1 MVKARPLAAD
11 APRVSTPADRPRV
24 GAWVPAGLAAVV
36 GSVCVA
42 VVLAARSDRGPQ
54 LTATVGAGFVALA
67 TGAALLL
74 AARRRGHDRPL
85 RLLALA
91 TAVWGLGQLLVALGL
106 ARSGRVDDPNVG
118 TTLSVVAA
126 VVGIGA
132 MQLAA
137 GGRSGGVGLRRIL
150 LDALLLGSTAGL
162 MIWRVALVDRLGPGS
177 TQTSAGTVAMAVLLT
192 EAVVVGLL
200 LLLWL
205 RDLDHG
211 LLPAIAGL
219 GVFVGADLAITHSML
234 GPGHVRP
241 WQAVALRCVAWP
253 LIGVGVLRYT
263 AMTGARH
270 RDSPSERAEAR
281 VTVATTVASV
291 AMLSVALATL
301 LSTRMLDVVTVQL
314 ALVVVVVFGARES
327 VNGLQRQTL
336 LRGLTQQAH
345 HDPLTG
351 LGNRRALTRRLDAAA
366 AGGTA
371 VLTLDL
377 DGFKEVNDVLGHAR
391 GDALLVAVA
400 GSVRAALPA
409 DVEAFRIGG
418 DEFAVVV
425 PGATERAH
433 AVAEGLLVAVR
444 AAAQAVPGAAAV
456 QVSAS
461 VGVAVLGPDVLTG
474 LVESGVALRAAKEA
488 GRDRVELY
496 DGPIAARHRR
506 GLAVERRLREAVAAG
521 GVVAHYQPVVDL
533 RTRRVVGV
541 EALARWDDP
550 ELGRVTPDEFIPVAE
565 RSGLIAAVGAVVL
578 RQSVSDITGLLRTS
592 DIGALTLGVNCSVAQ
607 LRRTG
612 WADAVLELLA
622 ELGLPPHRL
631 AVEVTES
638 LFVDVDDP
646 AVRELHTLRAAGVH
660 VAIDDFGSGYSSLAY
675 LARMPASILKIDRAL
690 TAQVVLDT
698 RSQAVLRSIVSLAVS
713 LPMDVVVEGVETE
726 AEHELVRDAGASFG
740 QGWLYAAAV
749 PIEALAAVVADINGR
764 SGVVPAQRGSL
775 ASSRGT

>member
-1 MVKARPLAAD
+1 MV
-11 APRVSTPADRPRV
+11 
-24 GAWVPAGLAAVV
+24 
-36 GSVCVA
+36 
-42 VVLAARSDRGPQ
+42 
-54 LTATVGAGFVALA
+54 
-67 TGAALLL
+67 
-74 AARRRGHDRPL
+74 
-85 RLLALA
+85 
-91 TAVWGLGQLLVALGL
+91 
-106 ARSGRVDDPNVG
+106 
-118 TTLSVVAA
+118 
-126 VVGIGA
+126 I
-132 MQLAA
+132 
-137 GGRSGGVGLRRIL
+137 
-150 LDALLLGSTAGL
+150 
-162 MIWRVALVDRLGPGS
+162 
-177 TQTSAGTVAMAVLLT
+177 LLT
-192 EAVVVGLL
+192 EAVLVGLL
-200 LLLWL
+200 VLLWL

-219 GVFVGADLAITHSML
+219 GVYVGTDLAITVSIL

-263 AMTGARH
+263 AMTGAR
-270 RDSPSERAEAR
+270 RGDGPSERADAR

-291 AMLSVALATL
+291 AMLVVALATL
-301 LSTRMLDVVTVQL
+301 LSTRVLDVVTVQL
-314 ALVVVVVFGARES
+314 ALVVVFVFGAREV
-327 VNGLQRQTL
+327 VNGLLRQAL

-351 LGNRRALTRRLDAAA
+351 LGNRRALTRRLDAGAP
-366 AGGTA
+366 GGAA

-400 GSVRAALPA
+400 TSVAAAPISTKSLH
-409 DVEAFRIGG
+409 VEAFRIGG

-433 AVAEGLLVAVR
+433 VVAEDLLGAVR

-461 VGVAVLGPDVLTG
+461 VGVAVLGTDVLTG

-533 RTRRVVGV
+533 RTGRVVGV

-550 ELGRVTPDEFIPVAE
+550 ELGRVAPDEFIPVAE
-565 RSGLIAAVGAVVL
+565 RSGLIAALGAGVL
-578 RQSVSDITGLLRTS
+578 RQSVGDIASKNAGSDV
-592 DIGALTLGVNCSVAQ
+592 GALTLGVNCSVAQ

-612 WADAVLELLA
+612 WADAVLALLT
-622 ELGLPPHRL
+622 ELGLPPARL

-646 AVRELHTLRAAGVH
+646 AVRELRALRTAGVQ

-675 LARMPASILKIDRAL
+675 LARMPATILKIDRAL
-690 TAQVVLDT
+690 TAQVLVDA
-698 RSQAVLRSIVSLAVS
+698 RSEAVLRSIVTLAVS
-713 LPMDVVVEGVETE
+713 LPMDVVVEGVETR
-726 AEHELVRDAGASFG
+726 AEHDLVRDAGASFG

-749 PIEALAAVVADINGR
+749 PIDQLAAVVADINGR
-764 SGVVPAQRGSL
+764 ADAVPAATGSL
-775 ASSRGT
+775 ASPRGT

>member
-1 MVKARPLAAD
+1 MATLPTDDSGVQ
-11 APRVSTPADRPRV
+11 PRVGDRPRAGPAV
-24 GAWVPAGLAAVV
+24 AAGLLGFLSLAGVTA
-36 GSVCVA
+36 
-42 VVLAARSDRGPQ
+42 AARLPQGGP
-54 LTATVGAGFVALA
+54 LLGSTVGAGLVALA
-67 TGAALLL
+67 TGTALVL
-74 AARRRGHDRPL
+74 AARRRGHHHPL

-91 TAVWGLGQLLVALGL
+91 TSVWGLGQLLVALNL
-106 ARSGRVDDPNVG
+106 ARSGRVEYPNTG
-118 TTLSVVAA
+118 TTMSVLAAA
-126 VVGIGA
+126 VGISA
-132 MQLAA
+132 VLLAA
-137 GGRSGGVGLRRIL
+137 GGRPGGIGVRRIV
-150 LDALLLGSTAGL
+150 LDALLLGSTACFML
-162 MIWRVALVDRLGPGS
+162 WRVALVDRLGPSLG
-177 TQTSAGTVAMAVLLT
+177 TRTVGTSAGAVAVTVLLA
-192 EAVVVGLL
+192 EAVIVGLL

-219 GVFVGADLAITHSML
+219 GVYVGTDLVLTSSML
-234 GPGHVRP
+234 VPGGVRP
-241 WQAVALRCVAWP
+241 WQAVAVRCIAWP
-253 LIGVGVLRYT
+253 LIGLGVLRYS
-263 AMTGARH
+263 AVAAARTG
-270 RDSPSERAEAR
+270 DGPTTRADAR

-291 AMLSVALATL
+291 GMLSVALATL
-301 LSTRMLDVVTVQL
+301 LHTRLLDVVSVQL
-314 ALVVVVVFGARES
+314 ALVVVFVFGAREA

-336 LRGLTQQAH
+336 LRELTQQAN

-351 LGNRRALTRRLDAAA
+351 LGNRRALTRRLDAATT
-366 AGGTA
+366 GGTA

-400 GSVRAALPA
+400 ASVRSALAAE
-409 DVEAFRIGG
+409 VEVFRIGG

-425 PGATERAH
+425 PGDTERAH
-433 AVAEGLLVAVR
+433 DVAQRLLVAVR

-461 VGVAVLGPDVLTG
+461 VGVATLGPDVLTG

-506 GLAVERRLREAVAAG
+506 LLLVERRLRDAVAAG
-521 GVVAHYQPVVDL
+521 DVVAHYQPVVDL

-541 EALARWDDP
+541 EALARWDDV
-550 ELGRVTPDEFIPVAE
+550 ELGRVAPDEFIPVAE
-565 RSGLIAAVGAVVL
+565 RSGLIAAVGAAIM
-578 RQSVSDITGLLRTS
+578 RQSVADLTELARSTDVGP
-592 DIGALTLGVNCSVAQ
+592 LTLGVNCSVAQ

-646 AVRELHTLRAAGVH
+646 AVRELHTLRAAGVQ

-675 LARMPASILKIDRAL
+675 LARMPATILKIDRAL
-690 TAQVVLDT
+690 TAQVLLDA
-698 RSQAVLRSIVSLAVS
+698 RSQAVLHSIVSLAVS

-726 AEHELVRDAGASFG
+726 AEHELVRDAGASFS

-749 PIEALAAVVADINGR
+749 PIEQLAAVVADINGKA
-764 SGVVPAQRGSL
+764 GAVPAASGSL
-775 ASSRGT
+775 A

>member
-1 MVKARPLAAD
+1 MSAGLTHIALAAC
-11 APRVSTPADRPRV
+11 
-24 GAWVPAGLAAVV
+24 AG
-36 GSVCVA
+36 VCLLV
-42 VVLAARSDRGPQ
+42 VVLAARSHLGSQ
-54 LTATVGAGFVALA
+54 LSATVGAGLVALA
-67 TGAALLL
+67 TGVALLL
-74 AARRRGHDRPL
+74 AARRRGHEGTL
-85 RLLALA
+85 LLLALA
-91 TAVWGLGQLLVALGL
+91 TAVWGLGQLLVALQL
-106 ARSGRVDDPNVG
+106 ARSGRVAYPNTG

-126 VVGIGA
+126 VVGISA
-132 MQLAA
+132 VLLAA
-137 GGRSGGVGLRRIL
+137 GGRPGGIGLRRIL

-162 MIWRVALVDRLGPGS
+162 LVWRVALVDRLGTGS
-177 TQTSAGTVAMAVLLT
+177 AQTGAGRVATAVLLT
-192 EAVVVGLL
+192 EAVLVGLL

-219 GVFVGADLAITHSML
+219 CVYVGADLAITYGML

-253 LIGVGVLRYT
+253 LIAVGVLRYT
-263 AMTGARH
+263 AKAGWRPGDA
-270 RDSPSERAEAR
+270 PSTRADAR

-291 AMLSVALATL
+291 AMLVVALATL
-301 LSTRMLDVVTVQL
+301 LSTRVLDVVTVQL
-314 ALVVVVVFGARES
+314 ALVVVFVFGAREV

-351 LGNRRALTRRLDAAA
+351 LGNRRALTRRLDVAA
-366 AGGTA
+366 AGGSA

-400 GSVRAALPA
+400 GAVRAALPA
-409 DVEAFRIGG
+409 GVEAFRIGG

-425 PGATERAH
+425 PGTTERAH
-433 AVAEGLLVAVR
+433 AVAEGLLLAVR
-444 AAAQAVPGAAAV
+444 SAALAVPGAAAV

-461 VGVAVLGPDVLTG
+461 VGVAALGTDVLTG

-488 GRDRVELY
+488 GRDRVERY
-496 DGPIAARHRR
+496 DGPISARHRR

-521 GVVAHYQPVVDL
+521 DVVPHYQPIVDL

-565 RSGLIAAVGAVVL
+565 RSGLIAPLGAAIL
-578 RQSVSDITGLLRTS
+578 RQSVGDISSMNGRSDLGE
-592 DIGALTLGVNCSVAQ
+592 LTLGVNCSVAQ

-612 WADAVLELLA
+612 WADAVLALLV
-622 ELGLPPHRL
+622 ELGLPPARL

-646 AVRELHTLRAAGVH
+646 AVRELRALRAAGVQ

-675 LARMPASILKIDRAL
+675 LARMPATILKIDRAL
-690 TAQVVLDT
+690 TAQVLLDA
-698 RSQAVLRSIVSLAVS
+698 RSEAVLRSIVTLAVS

-764 SGVVPAQRGSL
+764 SGIAPVATGSL
-775 ASSRGT
+775 ASPRGT